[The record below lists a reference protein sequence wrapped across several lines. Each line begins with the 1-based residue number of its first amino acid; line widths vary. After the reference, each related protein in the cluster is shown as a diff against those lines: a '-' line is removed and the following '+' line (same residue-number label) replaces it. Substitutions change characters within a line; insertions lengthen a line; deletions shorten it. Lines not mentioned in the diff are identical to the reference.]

1 MQYEEPQMATIEET
15 KYEDEEEVTSKLV
28 GRGEETQLKQVDR
41 ERHLRT
47 FLAKEF
53 SYDEVRELF
62 V

>member
-1 MQYEEPQMATIEET
+1 MATIEET